1 MPDDRNHRS
10 GSTRPGMLAVLAADK
25 YQTLLDHGFH
35 DLQTIQLRMLM
46 VIRPG
51 WPTMR
56 SGSSIR
62 RQRGPRPMNYDI
74 SI

>member
-10 GSTRPGMLAVLAADK
+10 GSTRPSMLAVLAADK

-46 VIRPG
+46 VIVLVLLATRDS
-51 WPTMR
+51 WLTSRSR
-56 SGSSIR
+56 SG
-62 RQRGPRPMNYDI
+62 
-74 SI
+74 